1 MMGKSKKT
9 TLKATGTPKVSKGG
23 PSGMVIS
30 LIVHAAAFFVA
41 GLFVVFTVLPKPPPE
56 FEPPPPVE
64 RPKMKLKKPKV
75 KIKKSSQPKPSSRIV
90 AKVKTAKMPE
100 IQIPD
105 LMGSGEGL
113 LGSLGDGAGDFLDIP
128 DVGEV
133 TIFGGGQSVGSD
145 MRVSY
150 YNLNLLRSG
159 NAGSMSPGGYEV
171 VIEKF
176 IRSGFSK
183 SVLAKYYRSPV
194 TLYATTIM
202 VPLALSTIAPASFN
216 EDLNYSYCWAALF
229 EGQLVHKDGITFR
242 FWGASDDVLA
252 VQVDGELV
260 LNASFVADGT
270 NPYAPW
276 WSSPAPFSFQLLGN
290 QYRRGSDWI
299 TLEPGVPLDFRAI
312 AGESPGGEFSA
323 QLLVEV
329 KGKEYDLNDQGS
341 PIFEVF
347 AMEPLSWEL
356 KDSIMMT
363 LQEGEANVTN
373 VTTIF
378 RDY

>member
-1 MMGKSKKT
+1 MKKRNLNGKKIN
-9 TLKATGTPKVSKGG
+9 KGA
-23 PSGMVIS
+23 PSGFVIS
-30 LIVHAAAFFVA
+30 LIFHAVAFFIA

-128 DVGEV
+128 DIGEI
-133 TIFGGGQSVGSD
+133 TQFGGSQSVGND

-150 YNLNLLRSG
+150 YNMNLRRDGRASPMDP
-159 NAGSMSPGGYEV
+159 AGYRL
-171 VIEKF
+171 VIADF
-176 IRSGFSK
+176 IQSGFDKSK
-183 SVLAKYYRSPV
+183 FTGYYRSPR

-202 VPLALSTIAPASFN
+202 IPLASSTIAPASFK
-216 EDLNYSYCWAALF
+216 EDLNYSYCWAALY
-229 EGQLVHKDGITFR
+229 EGSLVCKTNVTFR
-242 FWGASDDVLA
+242 FWGAADDVLSVA
-252 VQVDGELV
+252 VDGELV
-260 LNASFVADGT
+260 LAANYTGT
-270 NPYAPW
+270 AIATKW
-276 WSSPAPFSFQLLGN
+276 ISPAPYSSQLLGN
-290 QYRRGSDWI
+290 TYRMGSEWI
-299 TLEPGVPLDFRAI
+299 TLEAGVPRDFMAVV
-312 AGESPGGEFSA
+312 GEAPGGQFGA

-329 KGKEYDLNDQGS
+329 EGVDYPLNDLGS
-341 PIFEVF
+341 EIYPIF
-347 AMEPLSWEL
+347 AMDTPSWEL
-356 KDSIMMT
+356 QDAILLTMT
-363 LQEGEANVTN
+363 EGEANVTN
-373 VTTIF
+373 VFPIF